1 MRGVKLYLCLL
12 LLFAVLRV
20 QAQQQDDNFYRLE
33 LGAGLGASLNKTDVD
48 SKMSFAGALI
58 VRFPLN
64 PRMAVKTQFT
74 YNQMKGTTQGMK
86 PFLPAN
92 PNATGTERLSY
103 EVNKGIYD
111 VSALYELHF

>member
-1 MRGVKLYLCLL
+1 MKLYLFLL

-58 VRFPLN
+58 ARFPLN

-74 YNQMKGTTQGMK
+74 YNQMKGSTQGMK

-103 EVNKGIYD
+103 EVNKGI
-111 VSALYELHF
+111 